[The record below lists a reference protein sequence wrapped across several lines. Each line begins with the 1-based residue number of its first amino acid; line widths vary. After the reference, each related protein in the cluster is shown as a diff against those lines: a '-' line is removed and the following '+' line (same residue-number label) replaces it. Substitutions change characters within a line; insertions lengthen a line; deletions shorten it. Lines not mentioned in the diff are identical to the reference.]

1 MERPYVWSLTA
12 WGGLALCLIGLCLA
26 GCQQEMANE
35 PRYKPLAASTFFA
48 DGRAS
53 RDLVPG
59 AVARG
64 HEPQAGPLY
73 TGRVGAE
80 EATDLPLPLTP
91 ELLARGRERYNIYC
105 TPCHDRVGT
114 GHGMIVQRGY
124 PHPPSFH
131 IPRLRQAPI
140 GHFFVVMSDGF
151 GSMPEYAPLIPWQD
165 RWAIAAYIRALQ
177 LSQYAPAAAL
187 PAETRQQLEAMP

>member
-1 MERPYVWSLTA
+1 MWSFIRGA
-12 WGGLALCLIGLCLA
+12 LALCLICLA

-59 AVARG
+59 TVARG
-64 HEPQAGPLY
+64 HASREEPLY

-105 TPCHDRVGT
+105 TPCHDHVGT

-140 GHFFVVMSDGF
+140 GHFFIVMTDGF
-151 GSMPEYAPLIPWQD
+151 GAMPEYAPLIPLQD
-165 RWAIAAYIRALQ
+165 RWAITAYIRALQ
-177 LSQYAPAAAL
+177 LSQYTPVTAL
-187 PAETRQQLEAMP
+187 PAEARQQLEAMQ

>member
-1 MERPYVWSLTA
+1 MKERDVWSFIRGA
-12 WGGLALCLIGLCLA
+12 LALCLICLA
-26 GCQQEMANE
+26 GCQQDMANE
-35 PRYKPLAASTFFA
+35 PRYKPLAASPFFA

-59 AVARG
+59 TVARG
-64 HEPQAGPLY
+64 HASREEPLY

-105 TPCHDRVGT
+105 TPCHDHVGT

-140 GHFFVVMSDGF
+140 GHLFIVMTDGF
-151 GSMPEYAPLIPWQD
+151 GAMPEYAPLIPLQD

-177 LSQYAPAAAL
+177 LSQYAPVTAL
-187 PAETRQQLEAMP
+187 PAEARQELESMQ

>member
-1 MERPYVWSLTA
+1 MRRFT
-12 WGGLALCLIGLCLA
+12 WGSLALCLICLA

-59 AVARG
+59 TMARS
-64 HEPQAGPLY
+64 HESREGPLY

-80 EATDLPLPLTP
+80 EDPDLPLPLTP

-105 TPCHDRVGT
+105 APCHDHVGT

-131 IPRLRQAPI
+131 IPRLRQAPV
-140 GHFFVVMSDGF
+140 GHFFVVMTDGF
-151 GSMPEYAPLIPWQD
+151 GAMPEYAQLVSLQD
-165 RWAIAAYIRALQ
+165 RWAITAYIRALQ
-177 LSQYAPAAAL
+177 LSQYAPVTAL
-187 PAETRQQLEAMP
+187 PAEARQRLEAMQ